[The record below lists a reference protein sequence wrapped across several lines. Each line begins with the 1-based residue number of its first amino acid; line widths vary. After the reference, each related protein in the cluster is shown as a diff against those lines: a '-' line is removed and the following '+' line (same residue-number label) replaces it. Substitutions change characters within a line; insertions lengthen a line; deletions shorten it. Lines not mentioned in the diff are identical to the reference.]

1 MRELESL
8 SLVGDHSSSD
18 AGTIAFE
25 ELRLQTV
32 NVARKAKKKLAA
44 FFTDLFACP

>member
-1 MRELESL
+1 MRELEPL

-25 ELRLQTV
+25 ELRLQAV
-32 NVARKAKKKLAA
+32 NVALDTAKLRLA
-44 FFTDLFACP
+44 TRCVT